1 MRVIIQRVSEACVR
15 VKGEIVGE
23 IGLGLLVLCGFED
36 ADESGD
42 DLAWMARKVA
52 ALRIF
57 ADENGAMNRSV
68 VDVGGELLVISQFTL
83 FASTVK
89 GARPSFLRSA
99 KGPVAEPLYERFCA
113 LCDAELGKK
122 VARGV
127 FGADMQVSLV
137 NDGPVTIAM
146 DSRGR
151 E

>member
-1 MRVIIQRVSEACVR
+1 MRALIQRVSEASVS
-15 VKGEIVGE
+15 VNGEIVGE
-23 IGLGLLVLCGFED
+23 IGQGLVVLCGFEE

-42 DLAWMARKVA
+42 DLAWMARKIV

-57 ADENGAMNRSV
+57 ADEAGAMNLSV
-68 VDVGGELLVISQFTL
+68 VDVGGELLIISQFTL
-83 FASTVK
+83 FASTAK

-99 KGPVAEPLYERFCA
+99 KGPIAEPLYEQFCG
-113 LCDAELGKK
+113 LCEVELGKK

-137 NDGPVTIAM
+137 NDGPVTIWM